1 MIQSKTYK
9 TLLLTLLS
17 LVLSACGATAQ
28 SDDRPTYDNIDIEEY
43 DSLII
48 YRPRFCTIEMA
59 YGSEVPQGDNILFCC
74 PAAFTAECLK
84 YFTHT
89 NIRCNHVNN
98 GTFYAGS
105 PEPVCNG
112 VFTFYDEQGHFDRI
126 NDSSLQVAA
135 EHNGMGFC
143 QVLAI
148 FDGEIAYTDTL
159 KQDFWIHKD
168 YVFRALC
175 EKDGKL
181 CLIESCDKVSY
192 ARFVR
197 YLKEY
202 GVKYAINLDMGG
214 WSHSWYRDN
223 YGDVITTG
231 SSPTKYASN
240 WLLFK
245 P

>member
-1 MIQSKTYK
+1 MHSRDLVHWRIVNYIYDTLADDDTYN
-9 TLLLTLLS
+9 LRN
-17 LVLSACGATAQ
+17 G
-28 SDDRPTYDNIDIEEY
+28 RN
-43 DSLII
+43 
-48 YRPRFCTIEMA
+48 A
-59 YGSEVPQGDNILFCC
+59 YGRGQWATTLRE
-74 PAAFTAECLK
+74 
-84 YFTHT
+84 
-89 NIRCNHVNN
+89 NN

-192 ARFVR
+192 ARFVH